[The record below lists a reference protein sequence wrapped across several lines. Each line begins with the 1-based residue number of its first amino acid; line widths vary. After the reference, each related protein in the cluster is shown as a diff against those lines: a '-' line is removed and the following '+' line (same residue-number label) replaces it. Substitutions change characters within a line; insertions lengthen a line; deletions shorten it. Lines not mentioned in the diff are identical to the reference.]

1 MDEKPVG
8 GGLDPGASAEMG
20 KNVAQVK
27 VNTKASI
34 DSSAFKEL
42 NEEFK
47 KLEKHVSTFQK
58 ALPQL
63 IKDTENWA
71 KALKKVSTNMQGVQ
85 GGGGGGVPGG
95 GGSYIPSPG
104 GGGGNTTVG
113 SNNTNNQSQIVN
125 IIQGGGGTGGGTGGG
140 AGGGKGGGYLEAA
153 NAILGPLGQALDSRI
168 ARGAAYSLSA
178 DKMNMLYQQMSGMS
192 QNQTYHRYREP
203 LQQYR
208 LGMGGINEILGLQAQ
223 TGIASSLQAK
233 SVNALRASSGYAYST
248 SDINQM
254 ATQLAS
260 PEAANMMFMT
270 MGTGMYGIGGK
281 QRSMQQV
288 YQDVIRRQGLT
299 SQEAIRGA
307 MQMGS
312 TGRARL
318 AMSGLSED
326 QIAPLLQYAQQNLAY
341 REKGGKGFYDPG
353 NKAQRKFMGV
363 EDNYAS
369 QAEETERVKANREE
383 NFYKRQNDNFSQM
396 EKNIQLVNKALQAFE
411 EKLSGIVGARVSTK
425 GSMIKGALKF
435 AGAAIVGTAAG
446 VASGNPLVGFAAAGA
461 TKSVL
466 DSAIGDGYTSTEG
479 GGDGAGGGG
488 NAGVN
493 VATVSETGKKVP
505 ANVRKS
511 EKHLARLNPRFAA
524 RVRKMLEAN
533 PRLYIG
539 GGSRT
544 SAEQKAL
551 FLSRYE
557 PTDEKTDIKWN
568 GKYWKKKNPNLA
580 DAAPP
585 GVSMHEI
592 GMAADIHGD
601 DGWLTKHAA
610 EYDLVNFAN
619 VNNEPWHVQ
628 PREFNKGQ
636 WEYRQAGA
644 PWGLNGAQEKF
655 DEEMEF
661 LGASGPEINK
671 VTAKYSHSSGGGG
684 ASGAGGS
691 SGGMGFQWAD
701 MSMSEIVSS
710 GKTGDGV
717 VSTPRSKVL
726 PLSSGGSSAP
736 MSLSP
741 SASALVSGPQYN
753 ITISPNITVQST
765 GNTSTDAHKLARE
778 LSSLME
784 REVRLNLLRST

>member
-1 MDEKPVG
+1 MPESLIG
-8 GGLDPGASAEMG
+8 GGMDPGASEEAG
-20 KNVAQVK
+20 RNVNQVK
-27 VNTKASI
+27 INTKTAI

-42 NEEFK
+42 NSEFK
-47 KLEKHVSTFQK
+47 KLGEHVNKFQK

-63 IKDTENWA
+63 IKDTDKWA
-71 KALKKVSTNMQGVQ
+71 KSLKSVATNMKGIQS
-85 GGGGGGVPGG
+85 GGGS
-95 GGSYIPSPG
+95 SYIPSPG
-104 GGGGNTTVG
+104 AGGNTTVG
-113 SNNTNNQSQIVN
+113 SNNQTTQSQAVT
-125 IIQGGGGTGGGTGGG
+125 IIQGGGGGAGTGK
-140 AGGGKGGGYLEAA
+140 GKGGGYLEAA
-153 NAILGPLGQALDSRI
+153 NALLGPISDAVEGRF
-168 ARGAAYSLSA
+168 ARGAVYSLSA
-178 DKMNMLYQQMSGMS
+178 DKMNMMYQQMSGLS

-208 LGMGGINEILGLQAQ
+208 LGMGGINQILGLQAQ

-233 SVNALRASSGYAYST
+233 SVDALRASSGYAYST

-254 ATQLAS
+254 ATQMAS

-288 YQDVIRRQGLT
+288 YQDIIRRQGLT
-299 SQEAIRGA
+299 SQAAVKGA

-312 TGRARL
+312 TARARL
-318 AMSGLSED
+318 AMSGVSED
-326 QIAPLLQYAQQNLAY
+326 QIAPLLQYAQQNIAY
-341 REKGGKGFYDPG
+341 REKGGQGFYDPS

-363 EDNYAS
+363 ENNYAS

-396 EKNIQLVNKALQAFE
+396 EKNVQAVNKALERFE
-411 EKLSGIVGARVSTK
+411 ERLSSIAGARISTK
-425 GSMIKGALKF
+425 QSMAKGALKWGISLA
-435 AGAAIVGTAAG
+435 AGGVAGFFSGGTAA
-446 VASGNPLVGFAAAGA
+446 VGA
-461 TKSVL
+461 TAGTKALLDKVL
-466 DSAIGDGYTSTEG
+466 GDGYTSTEG
-479 GGDGAGGGG
+479 GGGASGGG

-511 EKHLARLNPRFAA
+511 EKYLSRLNPRFAA

-557 PTDEKTDIKWN
+557 PTDEKTDIKWD
-568 GKYWKKKNPNLA
+568 GKYWKKKSPNLA

-601 DGWLTKHAA
+601 DNWLSQHAV

-628 PREFNKGQ
+628 PKEFNRGQ

-644 PWGLNGAQEKF
+644 PWGLNGAKETF
-655 DEEMEF
+655 DENMEF
-661 LGASGPEINK
+661 LGAKGSEIEK
-671 VTAKYSHSSGGGG
+671 VTAKYAHSS
-684 ASGAGGS
+684 SSS
-691 SGGMGFQWAD
+691 SGSAPSSSGSAMGFQWSG

-717 VSTPRSKVL
+717 VSTPRSV
-726 PLSSGGSSAP
+726 SSVVKDMRSNTP

-741 SASALVSGPQYN
+741 SASTMVAGPQYS
-753 ITISPNITVQST
+753 ITISPSITMQST
-765 GNTSTDAHKLARE
+765 GSTSTDAHKLARE
-778 LSSLME
+778 LSNLME
-784 REVRLNLLRST
+784 REVRLNLLRSS

>member
-1 MDEKPVG
+1 MPESLIG
-8 GGLDPGASAEMG
+8 GGMDPGASEEAG
-20 KNVAQVK
+20 RNVNQVK
-27 VNTKASI
+27 INTKTAI

-42 NEEFK
+42 NAEFK
-47 KLEKHVSTFQK
+47 ALGEHVNKFQK
-58 ALPQL
+58 SLPQL
-63 IKDTENWA
+63 IKDTEKWA
-71 KALKKVSTNMQGVQ
+71 KSLKSVATNMKGIQS
-85 GGGGGGVPGG
+85 GGGS
-95 GGSYIPSPG
+95 SYIPSPG
-104 GGGGNTTVG
+104 VGGGNTNVG
-113 SNNTNNQSQIVN
+113 SNNQVSQTQGVT
-125 IIQGGGGTGGGTGGG
+125 IIQGGGGGTGTGTG
-140 AGGGKGGGYLEAA
+140 TGRGGGYLEAA
-153 NAILGPLGQALDSRI
+153 NALLGPVSNALEGRI
-168 ARGAAYSLSA
+168 ARGAVYSLSA
-178 DKMNMLYQQMSGMS
+178 DKMNMMYQQMSGLS
-192 QNQTYHRYREP
+192 QNDTYHRYREP

-208 LGMGGINEILGLQAQ
+208 LGMGGINQILGLQAQ

-233 SVNALRASSGYAYST
+233 SVDALRASSGYAYST

-254 ATQLAS
+254 ATQMAS

-288 YQDVIRRQGLT
+288 YQDIIRRQGLT
-299 SQEAIRGA
+299 SQAAVKGA

-312 TGRARL
+312 TARARL
-318 AMSGLSED
+318 AMSGVSED
-326 QIAPLLQYAQQNLAY
+326 QIAPLLQYAQQNIAY
-341 REKGGKGFYDPG
+341 REKGGQGFYDPG

-396 EKNIQLVNKALQAFE
+396 EKNVQAVNRALERFE
-411 EKLSGIVGARVSTK
+411 EKLSGIAGARISTK
-425 GSMIKGALKF
+425 QSIAKGIIKFGT
-435 AGAAIVGTAAG
+435 AAIVGTAAG
-446 VASGNPLVGFAAAGA
+446 IATGNPITGFAAAAG
-461 TKSVL
+461 TKSLL
-466 DSAIGDGYTSTEG
+466 DSALGDGYTSTEG
-479 GGDGAGGGG
+479 GGGASGGG

-511 EKHLARLNPRFAA
+511 EKYLSRLNPRFAA

-557 PTDEKTDIKWN
+557 PTDEKTDIKWD
-568 GKYWKKKNPNLA
+568 GKYWKKKSPNLA

-601 DGWLTKHAA
+601 DNWLSQHAV

-628 PREFNKGQ
+628 PKEFNRGQ

-644 PWGLNGAQEKF
+644 PWGVNGAQETF
-655 DEEMEF
+655 DENMEF
-661 LGASGPEINK
+661 MGAKGSEIEK
-671 VTAKYSHSSGGGG
+671 VTAKYAHSASASSGS
-684 ASGAGGS
+684 APSS
-691 SGGMGFQWAD
+691 SGSAMGFQWSG
-701 MSMSEIVSS
+701 MSMSEIISS

-717 VSTPRSKVL
+717 VSTPRSV
-726 PLSSGGSSAP
+726 SSVVKDMRSNTP

-741 SASALVSGPQYN
+741 SASTMVAGPQYS
-753 ITISPNITVQST
+753 ITISPSITMQST
-765 GNTSTDAHKLARE
+765 GSTSTDAHKLARE
-778 LSSLME
+778 LSNLME
-784 REVRLNLLRST
+784 REVRLNLLRSS